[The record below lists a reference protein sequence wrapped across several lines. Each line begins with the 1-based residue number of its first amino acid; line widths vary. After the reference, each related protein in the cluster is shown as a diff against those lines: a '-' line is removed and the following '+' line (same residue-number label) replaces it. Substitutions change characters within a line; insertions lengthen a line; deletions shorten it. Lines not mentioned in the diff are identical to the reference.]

1 MPAKRPGGKAPERRN
16 SSNEYVT
23 TKQPDRLN
31 CNLRKRRR
39 ADLRLKPAEAQ
50 DRAGRACAKRKR
62 KGYRTIIAT
71 VRMTMQTRPSTTK
84 SFKPNLSQ
92 VV

>member
-23 TKQPDRLN
+23 TKQLEHLN

-39 ADLRLKPAEAQ
+39 ADLRFKPVEAQ
-50 DRAGRACAKRKR
+50 GRSGRACAKRKR

-71 VRMTMQTRPSTTK
+71 VRMTTQTTPSTTK
-84 SFKPNLSQ
+84 SFRPNLSQ